1 MSICSPNPNLTV
13 IQSGLLRR
21 QLLAVAVHSQPQ
33 PVPRHHRKFNF
44 RFRNWKG
51 TKTETTNLTDRNRQT
66 ASRAEFPLKRWKFVS
81 QSKGAPRGIF
91 GECELSQSVK
101 WVSITKLGLSGQD
114 LSKWIGLGIWALA
127 HYRRVAIF
135 TFIWKI
141 GRNNF
146 FLISFHKFIQGY
158 NLQMYLPSISI
169 LKQLMRHMSYF
180 INS

>member
-66 ASRAEFPLKRWKFVS
+66 ASRAEFPLNAENS
-81 QSKGAPRGIF
+81 YLSPRARP
-91 GECELSQSVK
+91 GEFSVN
-101 WVSITKLGLSGQD
+101 V
-114 LSKWIGLGIWALA
+114 
-127 HYRRVAIF
+127 
-135 TFIWKI
+135 
-141 GRNNF
+141 N
-146 FLISFHKFIQGY
+146 
-158 NLQMYLPSISI
+158 
-169 LKQLMRHMSYF
+169 
-180 INS
+180 